1 MYLCVFV
8 IWGSDVAD
16 ISVHVLILFTHTVVS
31 SICNP
36 VNDSYHLIL
45 SSQPM
50 MSGELNFKNTKIN
63 CEKGNT

>member
-1 MYLCVFV
+1 MFIV
-8 IWGSDVAD
+8 GGPDATD
-16 ISVHVLILFTHTVVS
+16 ISVHVFILFTHTVVT

-50 MSGELNFKNTKIN
+50 MSGKLNFKNTKIN